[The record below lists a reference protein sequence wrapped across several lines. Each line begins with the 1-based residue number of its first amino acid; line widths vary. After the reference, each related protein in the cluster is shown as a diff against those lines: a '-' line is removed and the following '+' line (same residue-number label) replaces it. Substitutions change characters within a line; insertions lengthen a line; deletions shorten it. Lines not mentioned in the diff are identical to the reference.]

1 MRAGTG
7 QGGTRGAHK
16 GRATGVASRRWQG
29 GAGGRGAGNATET
42 RKWGA
47 GRVLSLGEER
57 LAAPARGALGCGMGG
72 GAKVGRDGLGRGRWD
87 HVGPTCGGQVDQLDR
102 HLQVRV
108 TCARCRTHLGQRP

>member
-7 QGGTRGAHK
+7 QGGTRGAQK

-29 GAGGRGAGNATET
+29 GAGGRGDGNATET

-72 GAKVGRDGLGRGRWD
+72 L
-87 HVGPTCGGQVDQLDR
+87 LDSS
-102 HLQVRV
+102 QKI
-108 TCARCRTHLGQRP
+108 